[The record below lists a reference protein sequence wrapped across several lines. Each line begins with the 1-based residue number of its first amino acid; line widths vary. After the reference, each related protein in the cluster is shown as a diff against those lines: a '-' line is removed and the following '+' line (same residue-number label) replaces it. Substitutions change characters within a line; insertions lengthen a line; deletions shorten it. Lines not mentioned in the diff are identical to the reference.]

1 MIEQSL
7 RGQRGDRQGL
17 KHEVRR
23 IITTSEQGN
32 ARTVEEL
39 DIVKRPTDVYPGCP
53 VQLPADYIER
63 GRLCATRH
71 QNQYRCQN
79 NLPHNNSLP

>member
-1 MIEQSL
+1 LIEQSL
-7 RGQRGDRQGL
+7 RGQHGGRLGL
-17 KHEVRR
+17 KCEVRR

-39 DIVKRPTDVYPGCP
+39 DIVKRSADVYPGRP

-63 GRLCATRH
+63 GRLRSVRH
-71 QNQYRCQN
+71 QSQYNRQH
-79 NLPHNNSLP
+79 NLPHNKPFP